1 MSNECG
7 GKMIKVN
14 ALRSTNLIIYI
25 LTLLG
30 AFLALF
36 LLEAVACVDYC
47 FTDYPDYA
55 INFEIIALS
64 IAVALVST
72 LTYQVVNVFALH
84 VEKSHSK

>member
-1 MSNECG
+1 VINVSVL
-7 GKMIKVN
+7 K
-14 ALRSTNLIIYI
+14 LTNMIIYI

-36 LLEAVACVDYC
+36 FLEAVACVDYC
-47 FTDYPDYA
+47 FTSYPDYA
-55 INFEIIALS
+55 INFEVIALS
-64 IAVALVST
+64 IAVALLST